1 MALMLSEQYHK
12 INLLAID
19 PGLNNTGIAIFEIDY
34 HSKKILKIEAFTIAT
49 EKLKNNTGLA
59 DEDFAE
65 RLIKLLKLKVSI
77 LNVLANVN
85 PCIVA
90 IEAPF
95 YNRFRPNAY
104 GALVEVLCVIQS
116 AILEFN
122 YSILFKK
129 VEPLLVKKC
138 VGAGTMKGKLDVKEC
153 VKKIDL
159 VMNVLVN
166 DIECLDEHS
175 IDAIA
180 IGYSFLKLSGE

>member
-1 MALMLSEQYHK
+1 MSLILSDKYHR

-19 PGLNNTGIAIFEIDY
+19 PGLNNTGIAIYEIDY
-34 HSKKILKIEAFTIAT
+34 HTKTILKIEAFTIAV
-49 EKLKNNTGLA
+49 EKLRNTTGLA

-65 RLIKLLKLKVSI
+65 RLIKLLKLKSSI
-77 LNVLANVN
+77 LNVLANTS

-95 YNRFRPNAY
+95 YNRFRPMAY
-104 GALVEVLCVIQS
+104 GALVEVLSVIQS
-116 AILEFN
+116 AVLEYN
-122 YSILFKK
+122 YGILFRK

-138 VGAGTMKGKLDVKEC
+138 VGAGMMKGKLDVKAS
-153 VKKIDL
+153 VKNIPV
-159 VMNVLVN
+159 VMNSLVN
-166 DIECLDEHS
+166 DIECLDEHA